1 MVSKACHECARKAKV
16 LLIPTGSKSK
26 RNINPLLSMVSI
38 RNYTDLMCIPMQMLG
53 PTLSGLD
60 GSFDIGA
67 NKSCDIDSE
76 VSETRSGQ
84 FEMMQ

>member
-1 MVSKACHECARKAKV
+1 
-16 LLIPTGSKSK
+16 
-26 RNINPLLSMVSI
+26 
-38 RNYTDLMCIPMQMLG
+38 MQMLG

-60 GSFDIGA
+60 GYLDIGA

-76 VSETRSGQ
+76 VRNSFRNQ